1 MMVGLSVV
9 GLELGLDLEFGTFL
23 FWVVLG
29 VEGLGYEGGCFLG
42 FLAWSEGLGLHGDR
56 GKSFLLVGSLGLGW
70 MSLAIMEEEVVTIV
84 EILVDRQVF

>member
-29 VEGLGYEGGCFLG
+29 VEGLGFEGGCFFG

-70 MSLAIMEEEVVTIV
+70 MSLA
-84 EILVDRQVF
+84 